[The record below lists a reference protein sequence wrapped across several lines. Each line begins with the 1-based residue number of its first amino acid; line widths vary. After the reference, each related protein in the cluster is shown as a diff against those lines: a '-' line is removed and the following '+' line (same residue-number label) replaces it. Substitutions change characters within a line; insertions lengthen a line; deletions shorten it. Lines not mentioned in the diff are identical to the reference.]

1 MWERTTAVK
10 SEDNS
15 QNDLPDIKYP
25 GDDPNIS
32 HGDSWKWRDPKDKGA
47 WHNPKT
53 GETLHPDLDH
63 PTPEG
68 PLWDYIPYKNGP

>member
-1 MWERTTAVK
+1 MTLTFLLEIAGNR
-10 SEDNS
+10 
-15 QNDLPDIKYP
+15 
-25 GDDPNIS
+25 G
-32 HGDSWKWRDPKDKGA
+32 PKDKGA